1 MFWKLH
7 GKCILNEQIM
17 IVFFSLLIQG
27 KSSKVSHVGRWI
39 RMAHSDAVVWK
50 CTLHFAGQWLH
61 KNIWSCVLLL
71 FCMSSTRCVPVTIAL
86 QNQLF
91 TRHRTRAKRTIT
103 NQQTTTTLNL
113 TSIRQK
119 TIYHKR
125 VPGIYNLYLVTS
137 PARSL
142 QVSGSFLA
150 WNKIVLL

>member
-1 MFWKLH
+1 
-7 GKCILNEQIM
+7 
-17 IVFFSLLIQG
+17 
-27 KSSKVSHVGRWI
+27 
-39 RMAHSDAVVWK
+39 
-50 CTLHFAGQWLH
+50 
-61 KNIWSCVLLL
+61 
-71 FCMSSTRCVPVTIAL
+71 MSSTRCVPVTIAL

-150 WNKIVLL
+150 